1 MAEVLFELKDVAYQA
16 PDGYQVIERAN
27 FTIDD
32 GDAVLITGPS
42 GSGKS
47 TLLKLLANMI
57 SATEGEILYQGKSV
71 YEYPP
76 TEYRKEVSYFFQ
88 NPLLFDQTVRDNLVF
103 PYEIR
108 KESFDETAAIAAL
121 EKVKLS
127 KDFLDKSIGDLS
139 GGEKQR
145 VAFVRN
151 LLITPKVLLLDEVT
165 ASLDKTNR
173 EVIQQLL
180 QELRDKEQVTIVMV
194 SHISEDLTDF
204 NRTIEIEEKV
214 AGEINADER

>member
-32 GDAVLITGPS
+32 GDAVLIIGPS

-88 NPLLFDQTVRDNLVF
+88 NPLLFDQTVRDNLAF

>member
-88 NPLLFDQTVRDNLVF
+88 NPLLFDQTVRDNLAF